1 MLTVKRAIQSA
12 NKTLHPTATRLT
24 ASGWSEQL
32 EHRIGC
38 RAHFPVAVGELF
50 RSIRMTHHASGWF
63 DRLREADCD
72 GATQETTTTGAL
84 SGHGQR
90 APRISRIAT
99 DTRGRLRRVS
109 SVPIRAIRGQNQ
121 SGSNQ
126 ALEPTE
132 TRVSV
137 LDMAALASQVSS
149 GLHGSVLRWADCLR
163 DAHTGHANLD

>member
-1 MLTVKRAIQSA
+1 MNGKPNHSLQA
-12 NKTLHPTATRLT
+12 TATRLRCEAWAMT
-24 ASGWSEQL
+24 TGVRSRCGSRRLA
-32 EHRIGC
+32 R
-38 RAHFPVAVGELF
+38 VAVPEF
-50 RSIRMTHHASGWF
+50 RRSIRMTHHASGWF